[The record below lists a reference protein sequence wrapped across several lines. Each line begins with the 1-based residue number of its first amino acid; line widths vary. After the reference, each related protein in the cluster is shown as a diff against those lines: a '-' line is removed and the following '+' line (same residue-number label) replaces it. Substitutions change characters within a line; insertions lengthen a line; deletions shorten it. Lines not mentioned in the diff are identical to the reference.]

1 MLNNTYFSIYQDFDD
16 YKLEQRLLSFV
27 QCSKSPFISVTI
39 VINFQIRVAVR
50 NILYFDEYSINDIAR
65 KKLFI

>member
-1 MLNNTYFSIYQDFDD
+1 MLNNTYFTKI
-16 YKLEQRLLSFV
+16 V

-50 NILYFDEYSINDIAR
+50 NIYYFDEYSINDIAR
-65 KKLFI
+65 NKLFI

>member
-1 MLNNTYFSIYQDFDD
+1 MLNNTYFTKI
-16 YKLEQRLLSFV
+16 V

-65 KKLFI
+65 NKLFI